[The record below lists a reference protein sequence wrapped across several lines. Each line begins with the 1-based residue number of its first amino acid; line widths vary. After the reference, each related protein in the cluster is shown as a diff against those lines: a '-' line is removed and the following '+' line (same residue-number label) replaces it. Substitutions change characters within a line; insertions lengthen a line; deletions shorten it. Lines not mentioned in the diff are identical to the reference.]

1 MRSRESRYPALAL
14 IQGDAMTFT
23 PNLTAV
29 RLAVLALWGAAWA
42 GPAAADSLASS
53 ASSAGSASLGS
64 LSDSIGNSSRSSSP
78 DNRTAD
84 GDYRVIEVAQVAGKP
99 GMLQLTLQATLGEA
113 REFTLKLPQQALGE
127 KGIAVGA
134 LVHVRNRPY
143 GLEFAR
149 LNDAQTREAFFL
161 VLADDWHKE
170 LDSRPLSL

>member
-1 MRSRESRYPALAL
+1 MVFMP
-14 IQGDAMTFT
+14 TH
-23 PNLTAV
+23 TAV
-29 RLAVLALWGAAWA
+29 RLAVLTLLGAAA
-42 GPAAADSLASS
+42 AVPAAADSVASS

-64 LSDSIGNSSRSSSP
+64 ISDSIGNSSRSSSP

-84 GDYRVIEVAQVAGKP
+84 GDYRVIEVADVATKP
-99 GMLQLTLQATLGEA
+99 GMLQLTLQATQGEA
-113 REFTLKLPQQALGE
+113 REFTLKLPREALGN

-134 LVHVRNRPY
+134 TVHVRNRPY

-170 LDSRPLSL
+170 LDPRLVSL